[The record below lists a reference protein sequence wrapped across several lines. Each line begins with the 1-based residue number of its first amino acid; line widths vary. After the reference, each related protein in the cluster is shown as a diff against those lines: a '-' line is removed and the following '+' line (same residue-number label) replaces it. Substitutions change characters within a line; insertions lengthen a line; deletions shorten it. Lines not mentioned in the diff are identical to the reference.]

1 MKNGI
6 DPKLQ
11 ALNHILAILKDAE
24 TDRLRKRKK
33 VPKVEPV
40 KVEAPKDD
48 KLSRMVQKKAELS
61 E

>member
-11 ALNHILAILKDAE
+11 ALNHILAILRNAE
-24 TDRLRKRKK
+24 TDRLKKRKK

-40 KVEAPKDD
+40 KAEVPEGD
-48 KLSRMVQKKAELS
+48 KLSRMVQKKAEPS

>member
-1 MKNGI
+1 MV

-11 ALNHILAILKDAE
+11 ALNHILAILDNAE

-33 VPKVEPV
+33 VPKAEPV
-40 KVEAPKDD
+40 KEVPDKDD

>member
-1 MKNGI
+1 MKNNI

-11 ALNHILAILKDAE
+11 ALNHILAILRNAE
-24 TDRLRKRKK
+24 TDRLKKRKK

-40 KVEAPKDD
+40 QEAPKDD